1 MLTTQAQPAT
11 DLGLDAKPLKTARF
25 HLPRKITGLKADVTD
40 PSSHGYGVARSA
52 VSSNFCWQVQRL
64 ATASRLH
71 RRRLS
76 VSVASSTFRHA
87 VADFGQRCIE

>member
-40 PSSHGYGVARSA
+40 PPSHG
-52 VSSNFCWQVQRL
+52 
-64 ATASRLH
+64 
-71 RRRLS
+71 
-76 VSVASSTFRHA
+76 
-87 VADFGQRCIE
+87 